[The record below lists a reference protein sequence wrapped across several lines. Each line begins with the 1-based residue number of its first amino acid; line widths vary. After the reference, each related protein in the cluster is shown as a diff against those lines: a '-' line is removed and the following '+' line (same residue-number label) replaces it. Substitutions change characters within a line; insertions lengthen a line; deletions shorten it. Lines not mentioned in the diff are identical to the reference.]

1 MNVSEPIIVTV
12 VKDLEALIP
21 RFLANRQKDVATV
34 TAALQAADFDAIRL
48 VGHSIKGV
56 GGSYGFD
63 AITVFGAEFESAAL
77 HSDKAMVRDTLMR
90 YQDYLG
96 RVKIQ
101 IK

>member
-1 MNVSEPIIVTV
+1 MADPIIVNV
-12 VKDLEALIP
+12 SKDLEALIP
-21 RFLANRQKDVATV
+21 RFLANRQKDIATV
-34 TAALQAADFDAIRL
+34 NNAIESGDMEAIRI

-63 AITVFGAEFESAAL
+63 AVTNFGIELEDAAV
-77 HSDKAMVRDTLMR
+77 HSDVLRLRDTLSR

-96 RVKIQ
+96 RIKIN

>member
-1 MNVSEPIIVTV
+1 MADPVIVNVT
-12 VKDLEALIP
+12 KDLEALIP
-21 RFLANRQKDVATV
+21 RFLANRQKDIATV
-34 TAALQAADFDAIRL
+34 THALEVKDFDAIRI

-63 AITVFGAEFESAAL
+63 AITIFGIELEDAAV
-77 HSDKAMVRDTLMR
+77 HSDAIKVRDTLSR

-96 RVKIQ
+96 RVKVN

>member
-1 MNVSEPIIVTV
+1 MAEPIIVNVT
-12 VKDLEALIP
+12 KDLEALIP
-21 RFLANRQKDVATV
+21 RFLANRQKDIATV
-34 TAALQAADFDAIRL
+34 THALETRDFDAIRI

-63 AITVFGAEFESAAL
+63 AITRFGTELEDAAL
-77 HSDKAMVRDTLMR
+77 NSDLPRLRDTLSR

-96 RVKIQ
+96 RVKIN

>member
-1 MNVSEPIIVTV
+1 VADPIIVNVT
-12 VKDLEALIP
+12 KDLEALIP
-21 RFLANRQKDVATV
+21 RFLANRQKDIATI
-34 TAALQAADFDAIRL
+34 THALETKDFDAIRI

-63 AITVFGAEFESAAL
+63 AITIFGTELEVAAV
-77 HSDKAMVRDTLMR
+77 HSDVPKVRDTLSR

-96 RVKIQ
+96 RVKIN